1 MRGEVESAQSQG
13 GGVDVM
19 KQGIVVLVNRSG
31 KIVRRGL
38 GVPPWKEVVTETC
51 GISLSN
57 SRKEKEEKEK

>member
-38 GVPPWKEVVTETC
+38 GVPPWKEVVTET
-51 GISLSN
+51 GRSL
-57 SRKEKEEKEK
+57 